1 MTGTNGRKALLRDYK
16 DRKVEPGIYAVRCVA
31 TGEAWVGSTRELA
44 TRQSGIW
51 FSLRL
56 GSHREPTLQAAWKT
70 HGPEAFAFETLEVID
85 DEAMGDLGR
94 ATALIER
101 RKAWCDTLGARGL
114 Q

>member
-1 MTGTNGRKALLRDYK
+1 MNGRKALVRDYK
-16 DRKVEPGIYAVRCVA
+16 DRKVEPGIYAVRCAA

-56 GSHREPTLQAAWKT
+56 GSHRELSLQAAWKAY
-70 HGPEAFAFETLEVID
+70 GADAFVFETLEVID
-85 DEAMGDLGR
+85 DEGMGDLGR
-94 ATALIER
+94 KSALAER
-101 RKAWCDTLGARGL
+101 RRAWCETLGARGL